1 MPSRINS
8 RAKGKRGELELAS
21 KLKEYGYDA
30 RRTAQFCGNTGEA
43 TDLVGLNGI
52 HIECK
57 RTERL
62 NVQDA
67 MDQAVR
73 DEKNGRL
80 PVVFHKRSR
89 CDWLVT
95 MRLDDWIQLYSEW
108 ESGHGE

>member
-1 MPSRINS
+1 MPNS
-8 RAKGKRGELELAS
+8 KQKGKRGELLLAS
-21 KLKEYGYDA
+21 KLREYGYADV

-43 TDLVGLNGI
+43 ADLVGLPGI
-52 HIECK
+52 HPEVK
-57 RTERL
+57 FVERL

-108 ESGHGE
+108 EAGNKQ